1 MCLLCYSKDKKDGNK
16 LVLKVCYF
24 FEGFFFIL
32 LIFGSLY
39 DDEVGSRGGKD
50 DI

>member
-1 MCLLCYSKDKKDGNK
+1 MCLSCYSKDKKDGNK
-16 LVLKVCYF
+16 LVSKACHLL
-24 FEGFFFIL
+24 EGSPFTPL
-32 LIFGSLY
+32 TSGSLY